1 MTGLLPPG
9 GLVSNFFESRI
20 FGEGFKPNQRKL
32 EERSHLIFEFPQP
45 KSRAITVFL
54 PMLENCNISENQKA
68 NIANYS
74 LIGRAGNLHS
84 YLGANSRSINL
95 NFNINLLHLIE
106 MEPELNEKFKQQFFR
121 IFTSKNERD
130 KFYADRGL
138 ARGKDDSILG
148 QASTMFNQGINA
160 VQYGAATGN
169 AGFLAAGYQKQSNAL
184 KLAGT
189 ATNEFGFL
197 EQDDQLFD
205 TVGDGINHADIHRNF
220 YSQVA
225 GVTFGG
231 ANPLT
236 AGISDFLGF
245 DLFGAGSNTIGQ
257 AFKNL
262 DKNINLMI
270 FYINLIRSSVKNKA
284 KNTTYGPP
292 VVRLTH
298 GPMYNNIP
306 CIVENYSIQI
316 VNDNG
321 YDVGTLMPRNVTVQ
335 MTLTEI
341 RTSENF
347 RSRQVFG
354 GDGIT
359 GWESVLS
366 DNNMDPYNG
375 EIAGIEDAITPQ
387 TGLGGLI
394 SAGAKA
400 LGIP

>member
-9 GLVSNFFESRI
+9 GLISNFFESRI

-74 LIGRAGNLHS
+74 LIGRSGNLHS

-95 NFNINLLHLIE
+95 SFNINLLHLIE
-106 MEPELNEKFKQQFFR
+106 MEPELNDKFKQQFFR

-130 KFYADRGL
+130 KFYADRNS
-138 ARGKDDSILG
+138 ARGKDNAIMDEAFAKFERGRELQG
-148 QASTMFNQGINA
+148 QKSVTSQYIGQQLVSNA
-160 VQYGAATGN
+160 VALAKTSVN
-169 AGFLAAGYQKQSNAL
+169 ESNFLN
-184 KLAGT
+184 
-189 ATNEFGFL
+189 N
-197 EQDDQLFD
+197 DDQLFD

-220 YSQVA
+220 YGQVA
-225 GVTFGG
+225 GVKFGG

-245 DLFGAGSNTIGQ
+245 DLFGAGGKTIGE

-347 RSRQVFG
+347 KSRQVFG

-375 EIAGIEDAITPQ
+375 EIAGVEDATPPSIFGTISQ
-387 TGLGGLI
+387 AAI
-394 SAGAKA
+394 SA
-400 LGIP
+400 LGRL

>member
-9 GLVSNFFESRI
+9 GLISNFFESRI

-95 NFNINLLHLIE
+95 SFNINLLHLIE
-106 MEPELNEKFKQQFFR
+106 MEPELNDKFKQQFFR

-130 KFYADRGL
+130 KFYADRNS
-138 ARGKDDSILG
+138 ARGKDDSIMN
-148 QASTMFNQGINA
+148 QAVGMFNEGRAQQEQYAQPGNPFGVIGEDLVSDA
-160 VQYGAATGN
+160 VALAKTSVN
-169 AGFLAAGYQKQSNAL
+169 ESNFLN
-184 KLAGT
+184 
-189 ATNEFGFL
+189 N
-197 EQDDQLFD
+197 DDQLFD
-205 TVGDGINHADIHRNF
+205 TVGEGINHADIHRNF
-220 YSQVA
+220 YGQVA

-245 DLFGAGSNTIGQ
+245 DLFGAGGKTIGE

-375 EIAGIEDAITPQ
+375 EISGIEDAIAPP

>member
-9 GLVSNFFESRI
+9 GLISNFFESSL
-20 FGEGFKPNQRKL
+20 FGAGFKPNQRKL

-95 NFNINLLHLIE
+95 SFNINLLHLIE
-106 MEPELNEKFKQQFFR
+106 MEPELNDKFKQQFFR

-130 KFYADRGL
+130 KFYADRNS
-138 ARGKDDSILG
+138 ARGKDDSIIG
-148 QASTMFNQGINA
+148 QASTMFNQG
-160 VQYGAATGN
+160 VSLKQGANKSTDWDAM
-169 AGFLAAGYQKQSNAL
+169 AGSNLISQSL

-205 TVGDGINHADIHRNF
+205 TVGEGINHADIHRNF
-220 YSQVA
+220 YGQVA

-245 DLFGAGSNTIGQ
+245 DLFGAGGKTIGE

-375 EIAGIEDAITPQ
+375 EIAGIEDVLPQ
-387 TGLGGLI
+387 TNTPGI
-394 SAGAKA
+394 WDIAKNA
-400 LGIP
+400 FWT